1 MDQMHI
7 SDLEQKERIFE
18 QNLQGL
24 KEHMRKE
31 MQALED

>member
-24 KEHMRKE
+24 KEQMRKE